1 MKNKL
6 FWLFLFITYSTFGQH
21 SVKGIVT
28 STKTNHPLEFVN
40 VYFPEIEKGTITDEN
55 GIFKISN
62 LPSGN
67 FKILVSYLGFQTISK
82 RIQIPLDTELTIGL
96 SPVILQ
102 IDEII
107 LSTPFHKLQ
116 GDNVMKVEH
125 KKVSELNKIG
135 AINLSNGMTSIPG
148 VESVSTGVSIGKPVI
163 RGLSNNR
170 VLVYT
175 QGIRLENQQFG
186 DEHGLGISS
195 SGIESIE
202 VIKGPAS
209 LLYGSDALGGV
220 LYINPEKFANTN
232 TKNADFGIDY
242 FTNTKGYNTNLGYKS
257 STEKFKVIFRGN
269 LSEHADYKTK
279 DYYVTNSRF
288 KEQDFK
294 SALGYQSTYFTTEFR
309 YNLNASQIGIPEEIS
324 IQNRDTKPLLPLQ
337 KLNNHIFSSKSK
349 LFLENSSL
357 ELNLGYTYNDRKEF
371 EEHHHDHEHE
381 EDVEV
386 DDDEILEPALHM
398 KLQTLHYDL
407 KYNLP
412 QFGKIVS
419 IVGFQGMSQTNT
431 NYGEEYLIPDSNT
444 TDLGILATSHIHF
457 ENYDLQLGARF
468 DTRKID
474 TDEGLNKTFN
484 SFNGAVG
491 IKKDISKKVTLRL
504 NLASGFRAPNLAEL
518 TSEGSHE
525 GTNRY
530 EIGNQ
535 DLKSE
540 QNYQADINVEYQSE
554 HLEVFANGFY
564 NSIANYIFL
573 SPDGNVIDNNPV
585 YLYQQEDAYL
595 FGGEFGFHIH
605 PHPLDWLHIENTF
618 ETVIG
623 KQKNDKYLPLI
634 PANKLTNT
642 ARAEFESNSFKNAY
656 CFISLGTTFK
666 QNNISEFESNTN
678 SYSLFSAGFGSEF
691 NFLKKKLSISV
702 SGNNLTN
709 KTYINHLSRLKVDD
723 INNIG
728 RNINLGLHYTF

>member
-1 MKNKL
+1 MKTQL
-6 FWLFLFITYSTFGQH
+6 MWLFLLIITPLYAQH
-21 SVKGIVT
+21 TISGTVKND
-28 STKTNHPLEFVN
+28 SQEPFEFVN
-40 VYFPEIEKGTITDEN
+40 VYFPEIEKGTITDKEGN
-55 GIFKISN
+55 FSISN
-62 LPSGN
+62 LPKGEY
-67 FKILVSYLGFQTISK
+67 KILVSYIGYKTISEQ
-82 RIQIPLDTELTIGL
+82 IQIPSQSNLEYTLG
-96 SPVILQ
+96 SVVLQ

-107 LSTPFHKLQ
+107 LSTPFHQLQ
-116 GDNVMKVEH
+116 GENVMKVER
-125 KKVSELNKIG
+125 KKVSELNKSG
-135 AINLSNGMTSIPG
+135 AVNLSSGITSIPG

-220 LYINPEKFANTN
+220 LYINPEKFANSN
-232 TKNADFGIDY
+232 SKNGDFGIDY
-242 FTNTKGYNTNLGYKS
+242 FTNTNGYNSNFGYKS
-257 STEKFKVIFRGN
+257 STEVFKLIFRGN

-279 DYYVTNSRF
+279 NYNVTNSRF

-294 SALGYQSTYFTTEFR
+294 AGLAYHSTNFISEFR

-324 IQNRDTKPLLPLQ
+324 IQNRDTEPLLPYQ

-371 EEHHHDHEHE
+371 EEHHHDLEEEEEEEENHE
-381 EDVEV
+381 DM
-386 DDDEILEPALHM
+386 IEPALHM
-398 KLQTLHYDL
+398 KLQTLNYDL
-407 KYNLP
+407 KYSLP
-412 QFGKIVS
+412 QLGKFVS
-419 IVGFQGMSQTNT
+419 IVGIQGMSQKNT

-444 TDLGILATSHIHF
+444 NDLGVLATSHIHF
-457 ENYDLQLGARF
+457 EKYDVQLGARF

-474 TDEGLNKTFN
+474 TNEGLNKSFN

-491 IKKDISKKVTLRL
+491 IKKDITEKIALRV

-530 EIGNQ
+530 EIGNPN
-535 DLKSE
+535 LKSE
-540 QNYQADINVEYQSE
+540 QNYQFDINIEYQSD
-554 HLEVFANGFY
+554 HLEIFANGFY

-573 SPDGNVIDNNPV
+573 SPNGNFIDNDPV
-585 YLYQQEDAYL
+585 YLYQQEDAKLY
-595 FGGEFGFHIH
+595 GGEFGFHIH
-605 PHPLDWLHIENTF
+605 PHPLDWLHIENTY

-623 KQKNDKYLPLI
+623 KQKNDIYLPLI

-642 ARAEFESNSFKNAY
+642 ARAEFESNTLKNAY
-656 CFISLGTTFK
+656 CFISLGTTFR
-666 QNNISEFESNTN
+666 QNSVSTFESSTKG
-678 SYSLFSAGFGSEF
+678 YSLLSAGFGSDF
-691 NFLKKKLSISV
+691 KFLKNKLSFSI

-709 KTYINHLSRLKVDD
+709 KAYINHLSRLKADD
-723 INNIG
+723 ISNIG
-728 RNINLGLHYTF
+728 RNIKLSIFYTF

>member
-444 TDLGILATSHIHF
+444 NDLGILATSHIHF

>member
-530 EIGNQ
+530 EIGNP

-540 QNYQADINVEYQSE
+540 QNYQVDINVEYQSE

-678 SYSLFSAGFGSEF
+678 GYSLFSAGFGSEF

>member
-1 MKNKL
+1 MKVKL
-6 FWLFLFITYSTFGQH
+6 FWLFLFITFSTLGQH
-21 SVKGIVT
+21 TIKGTVT
-28 STKTNHPLEFVN
+28 NTNTNNPLEFVN
-40 VYFPEIEKGTITDEN
+40 IYFPEIEKGTITDQKGN
-55 GIFKISN
+55 FKISN

-67 FKILVSYLGFQTISK
+67 YKILVSYLGYQTVSK
-82 RIQIPLDTELTIGL
+82 RIQIPSEIDLSIGL
-96 SPVILQ
+96 TPVILQ

-116 GDNVMKVEH
+116 GDNVMKVER
-125 KKVSELNKIG
+125 KKVSELNRTG
-135 AINLSNGMTSIPG
+135 AVNLSSGITSIPG

-220 LYINPEKFANTN
+220 LYINPEKFANSN
-232 TKNADFGIDY
+232 SKNADFGLDY
-242 FTNTKGYNTNLGYKS
+242 FTNTNGYNSNFGYKS
-257 STEKFKVIFRGN
+257 STETFKLIFRGN

-279 DYYVTNSRF
+279 NYNVTNSRF

-294 SALGYQSTYFTTEFR
+294 AGLGYHSTYFITEFR

-324 IQNRDTKPLLPLQ
+324 IQNRDTEPLLPYQ

-349 LFLENSSL
+349 LFLENSTL

-371 EEHHHDHEHE
+371 EEHHHDLE
-381 EDVEV
+381 EEEEEEIH
-386 DDDEILEPALHM
+386 DDIIEPALHM

-407 KYNLP
+407 KYSLP
-412 QFGKIVS
+412 QFGKFVS
-419 IVGFQGMSQTNT
+419 IIGVQGMSQKNT

-444 TDLGILATSHIHF
+444 NDLGILATSHIHF
-457 ENYDLQLGARF
+457 DKYDIQLGARF

-474 TDEGLNKTFN
+474 TNEGLKKSFN
-484 SFNGAVG
+484 SFNGAIG
-491 IKKDISKKVTLRL
+491 IKKDITEKVALRV

-530 EIGNQ
+530 EIGNPN
-535 DLKSE
+535 LKSE
-540 QNYQADINVEYQSE
+540 QNYQFDINIEYQSE
-554 HLEVFANGFY
+554 HLEIFANGFY
-564 NSIANYIFL
+564 NNITNYIFL
-573 SPDGNVIDNNPV
+573 SPDGNFIDNDPV
-585 YLYQQEDAYL
+585 YLYQQEDAKLY
-595 FGGEFGFHIH
+595 GGEFGFHIH

-656 CFISLGTTFK
+656 CFISLGTTFR
-666 QNNISEFESNTN
+666 QNNISAFESSTKG
-678 SYSLFSAGFGSEF
+678 YSLLSAGFGSDF
-691 NFLKKKLSISV
+691 KFLKNNLSFSI

-709 KTYINHLSRLKVDD
+709 KTYMNHLSRLKADE
-723 INNIG
+723 IYNIG
-728 RNINLGLHYTF
+728 RNIKLGIFYTF

>member
-540 QNYQADINVEYQSE
+540 QNYQVDINVEYQSE